1 MESTYVSPCV
11 FVWLLHHRTTKKF
24 FLAGRLLVTRKSI
37 SSGNLCSP
45 WLWNGHESMLPVY
58 HSQSNYQNPF
68 VVGGGFCFLVFY
80 RILSLTILIGSY
92 LCPLKWT
99 IIIFFLAWA
108 NCRNIML
115 NATGKHG
122 LNSQMFL
129 AVLSD
134 KLWEPVQI
142 ENDHSSLCFWHRKK
156 RRLVLIIL
164 TKMLALIQ
172 IVLNYTVAN
181 RFCKTIVLLFIVRSF
196 SRVEHCGSGILE
208 RTK

>member
-1 MESTYVSPCV
+1 
-11 FVWLLHHRTTKKF
+11 
-24 FLAGRLLVTRKSI
+24 
-37 SSGNLCSP
+37 
-45 WLWNGHESMLPVY
+45 
-58 HSQSNYQNPF
+58 
-68 VVGGGFCFLVFY
+68 
-80 RILSLTILIGSY
+80 
-92 LCPLKWT
+92 
-99 IIIFFLAWA
+99 
-108 NCRNIML
+108 ML

-134 KLWEPVQI
+134 KLWEPAQI
-142 ENDHSSLCFWHRKK
+142 ENDHSSLCFRHSKK

-164 TKMLALIQ
+164 TKILALIQ

-181 RFCKTIVLLFIVRSF
+181 RFCKTIVLLFIVRRF